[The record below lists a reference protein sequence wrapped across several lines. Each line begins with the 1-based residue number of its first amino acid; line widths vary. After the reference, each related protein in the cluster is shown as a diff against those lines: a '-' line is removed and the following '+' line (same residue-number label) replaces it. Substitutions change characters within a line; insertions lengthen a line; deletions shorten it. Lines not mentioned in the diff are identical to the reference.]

1 MAKKKEEKKVVEE
14 EKPQEE
20 KKVAK
25 TKKPQEKKVVEEKP
39 QEIKESVLKLVAE
52 ARLDAGLVAGALN
65 SKGLYLQFIEGLND
79 INKELKLTKTE
90 FEKIIDDFKNGE
102 L

>member
-20 KKVAK
+20 KKVV
-25 TKKPQEKKVVEEKP
+25 KKEEPQEE
-39 QEIKESVLKLVAE
+39 KESVLKIVAE
-52 ARLDAGLVAGALN
+52 NELDTGLVAGALN

-90 FEKIIDDFKNGE
+90 FKKIIDDFKNGE